1 MLDLSCSI
9 VNRIFQVFWNI
20 QLFCMGLSVPLENG
34 LVPCIQGQ
42 DIQAQELFTFVGVAE
57 ALWFD
62 LGADALRDHIYRSIR
77 VALDAVGYVAE
88 QARLPIGR
96 VFTMLQDLFLAGP
109 ADLSAYSRCGEFAP
123 SIFGLA

>member
-1 MLDLSCSI
+1 
-9 VNRIFQVFWNI
+9 
-20 QLFCMGLSVPLENG
+20 MGLSVPLENG

-42 DIQAQELFTFVGVAE
+42 DNQAQGLFTFVGVAE

-109 ADLSAYSRCGEFAP
+109 ADLSAYSRCVHFWERYLGSLHRVSLDWLEVGTGEPF
-123 SIFGLA
+123 